1 METEPIT
8 SASRLPV
15 EGRAAPAPNEAGP
28 AMARPLRIRDF
39 RLIFSGETVSLLG
52 DQFHFIAL
60 AWLALQLTGS
70 GLALGT
76 VLMTAGIPRAVFMLV
91 GGAFSDRFSP
101 RTLMLVSNGVRAVV
115 VAILAALVL
124 TGNAQLWH
132 LYVLA
137 AIFGLVDAFFHPA
150 LNTIVPMLVPEGQL
164 PAANA
169 LMQGTAQLTGLVGP
183 ALAGIVIAAVQTGPA
198 FAVDAVSFAIAAAVL
213 VAVRSG
219 RRVSA
224 PAGDASSQLR
234 PSMLATIREGIAY
247 AWAHR
252 AIRALL
258 VMIAAFNFAFTGP
271 ISVGLAWI
279 AKTRFGGSADFG
291 LMLSAF
297 GAGALVGAVVA
308 GSLKRVPH
316 LGAVTMTIAALLGV
330 GLAAIGYAP
339 TMPLMLAVGAAM
351 GLGVGFINVRTIAW
365 IQAEIPEALTGRI
378 MSLVMFGSQALG
390 PFSLALAGLI
400 IDLGAVT
407 AMFAVAG
414 VIVVLAALA
423 GVIWGVPRLMN
434 EPPEIRSLP

>member
-1 METEPIT
+1 MEPEPIT
-8 SASRLPV
+8 I
-15 EGRAAPAPNEAGP
+15 APAIPREEQAVPAPQESGP
-28 AMARPLRIRDF
+28 AMTRPLRIRDF

-101 RTLMLVSNGVRAVV
+101 RTLMLFSNAIRSVV
-115 VAILAALVL
+115 VAVLAVLVI
-124 TGNAQLWH
+124 TGNAQLWQ

-169 LMQGTAQLTGLVGP
+169 LIQGTAQLTGLFGP
-183 ALAGIVIAAVQTGPA
+183 AIAGFVIAAVQTGPA
-198 FAVDAVSFAIAAAVL
+198 FAVDAVSFAVATAAL
-213 VAVRSG
+213 VAVTGG
-219 RRVSA
+219 RRA
-224 PAGDASSQLR
+224 TTIGGDGAQAEQ

-247 AWAHR
+247 AWAHP
-252 AIRALL
+252 AIRSLL
-258 VMIAAFNFAFTGP
+258 VLIAAFNFAFTGP
-271 ISVGLAWI
+271 VNVGLAWI
-279 AKTRFGGSADFG
+279 ARSRFGGSADFG

-308 GSLKRVPH
+308 GSIKRVPN
-316 LGAVTMTIAALLGV
+316 LGGVTMAIAGLLGL
-330 GLAAIGYAP
+330 GLAGIGFAP
-339 TMPLMLAVGAAM
+339 NLPILIVVGIAM

-365 IQAEIPEALTGRI
+365 VQAEVPDALTGRV

-390 PFSLALAGLI
+390 PFSLALAGAI

-407 AMFAVAG
+407 VMFTVAG
-414 VIVVLAALA
+414 VIVVLAALSGIA
-423 GVIWGVPRLMN
+423 WGVPRLMN
-434 EPPEIRSLP
+434 EPA